1 MKAIGETKKK
11 IQLIVSNLK
20 PLKNKW
26 KSEKVLYALLQII
39 QIQKCLMGKNVYEE
53 TIQRKTNSQ

>member
-39 QIQKCLMGKNVYEE
+39 QI
-53 TIQRKTNSQ
+53 